1 MEQNTT
7 LGLVLDQLKDSIELL
22 NIRHEEMATE
32 VVRYFNEHNLEA
44 IEKLMNEKK
53 LSMELLQDLKAIV
66 EKWTSNTN
74 VMESEIRDVS

>member
-66 EKWTSNTN
+66 EKWTSNNN

>member
-53 LSMELLQDLKAIV
+53 LSMELQQDLKAIL